1 MRNKLFYELGNFARL
16 SFCCFS
22 KLPCF
27 RPYLPK
33 IRLRKGKTF
42 RAGLKKDKSNPA
54 PPPPHPLKNLLS
66 VTKVFFFWMFPYIQ
80 IMKLYFSLLWF
91 LIPQNDTFL

>member
-54 PPPPHPLKNLLS
+54 PPPHPLKNLLS
-66 VTKVFFFWMFPYIQ
+66 VTKVFFFLDVPLHTNYETIFQFVMVFNSS
-80 IMKLYFSLLWF
+80 K
-91 LIPQNDTFL
+91 

>member
-66 VTKVFFFWMFPYIQ
+66 VTKVFFFLDVPLHTNYETIFQFVMVFNSS
-80 IMKLYFSLLWF
+80 K
-91 LIPQNDTFL
+91 

>member
-54 PPPPHPLKNLLS
+54 PPPHPLKNLLS
-66 VTKVFFFWMFPYIQ
+66 VTKVVFFLDVPLHTNYETIFQFVMVFNSS
-80 IMKLYFSLLWF
+80 K
-91 LIPQNDTFL
+91 

>member
-54 PPPPHPLKNLLS
+54 PPPHPLKNLLS
-66 VTKVFFFWMFPYIQ
+66 VTKVFFFLDLPLHTNYETIFQFVMVFNSS
-80 IMKLYFSLLWF
+80 K
-91 LIPQNDTFL
+91 

>member
-54 PPPPHPLKNLLS
+54 LKNLLS
-66 VTKVFFFWMFPYIQ
+66 VTKVFFFLDVPLHTNYETIFQFVMVFNSS
-80 IMKLYFSLLWF
+80 K
-91 LIPQNDTFL
+91 